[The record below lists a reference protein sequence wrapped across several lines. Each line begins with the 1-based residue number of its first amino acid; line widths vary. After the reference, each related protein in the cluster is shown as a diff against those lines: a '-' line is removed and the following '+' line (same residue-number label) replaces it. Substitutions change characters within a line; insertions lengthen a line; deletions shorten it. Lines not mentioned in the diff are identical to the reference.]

1 MVRVSADVVS
11 AVDDVTVLA
20 AVDED
25 VEVVTEDWSDNE
37 GSEEESVTVVSS
49 GGSDLD
55 ALLKKSAKLLP

>member
-1 MVRVSADVVS
+1 MVLLSADVVS

-25 VEVVTEDWSDNE
+25 VEVVTEDWSDAE
-37 GSEEESVTVVSS
+37 GSEEESVAAVSS

-55 ALLKKSAKLLP
+55 ALLKKSAKLHP